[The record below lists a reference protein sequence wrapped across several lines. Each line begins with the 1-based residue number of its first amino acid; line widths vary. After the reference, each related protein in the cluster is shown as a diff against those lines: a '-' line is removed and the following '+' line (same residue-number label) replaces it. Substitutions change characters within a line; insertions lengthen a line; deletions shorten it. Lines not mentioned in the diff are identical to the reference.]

1 MYFVIA
7 TTPFRR
13 VAQPPVSKCKK
24 ITSVAVKKSYL
35 IFIISHFV
43 KKCKNSFKRCH
54 EVTGRAVMLS
64 VVEASFH
71 SEYTLVLTFA
81 NN

>member
-43 KKCKNSFKRCH
+43 KKCKNSFKRYH
-54 EVTGRAVMLS
+54 EVTERAVGI
-64 VVEASFH
+64 AD
-71 SEYTLVLTFA
+71 
-81 NN
+81 